1 MRQRRSG
8 EELYGARETA
18 QETARRAVPP
28 YLSVIPHGSVLATG
42 MEVERPLPVEHAI
55 LEGADVLRAVRE
67 LKLTLAVEPAAVLL
81 ALVLRV
87 AGERRDGRRG

>member
-1 MRQRRSG
+1 
-8 EELYGARETA
+8 
-18 QETARRAVPP
+18 
-28 YLSVIPHGSVLATG
+28 